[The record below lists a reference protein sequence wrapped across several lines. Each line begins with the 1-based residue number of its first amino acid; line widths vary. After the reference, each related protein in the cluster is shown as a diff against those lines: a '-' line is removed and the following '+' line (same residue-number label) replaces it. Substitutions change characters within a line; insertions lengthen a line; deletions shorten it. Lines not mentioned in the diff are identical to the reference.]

1 MSTGPPIEW
10 ATPALRF
17 DQRKTVLVPLP
28 RFPKSIS
35 QRLCFGIREEQ
46 SVRDIVSSF
55 HGEIL
60 LAERINPPI
69 RFKIGQIKS
78 SSVWLSLVV
87 LLSGSSLKIALRSA
101 CNRSIVASSSAIHS
115 GVRRIPS
122 VRKSRE
128 NRFP

>member
-60 LAERINPPI
+60 LAERINPANSVQNRPNQIVFGLALACRLAQRQFFEDRAEIGVQPI
-69 RFKIGQIKS
+69 NSRIIERYSFG
-78 SSVWLSLVV
+78 
-87 LLSGSSLKIALRSA
+87 RSA
-101 CNRSIVASSSAIHS
+101 NSF
-115 GVRRIPS
+115 
-122 VRKSRE
+122 RE
-128 NRFP
+128 EIA